1 MEKWQKISFLM
12 FLCLLIH
19 IQGQDDFDL
28 ADALDDTDEITRR
41 PNPVTK
47 KPGSGIYP
55 NPNPPYHPQPGSHD
69 NPGGI
74 YPNPNPPYRPQPGRY
89 DNPGGNINDLDL
101 DDRRPPPRPRPPA
114 GRGGYHSNN
123 FGNTHGK
130 RRGGYNSNYNNHGG
144 GGYKPN
150 SHYGNTYG
158 GGGGYSNYGNTHG
171 DSIAR
176 IVSPIVSVVV
186 VSLVGAAT
194 SYFAY
199 NRRRNCCRTNEA
211 ENV

>member
-1 MEKWQKISFLM
+1 MERWQKISFFMLLY
-12 FLCLLIH
+12 FLIH

-55 NPNPPYHPQPGSHD
+55 NPNPPY
-69 NPGGI
+69 
-74 YPNPNPPYRPQPGRY
+74 RPQPGIY

-101 DDRRPPPRPRPPA
+101 NDGRSPPRPRPPA
-114 GRGGYHSNN
+114 GGGGYSND
-123 FGNTHGK
+123 FGNTHG
-130 RRGGYNSNYNNHGG
+130 GGR
-144 GGYKPN
+144 YKPN

-158 GGGGYSNYGNTHG
+158 GGGYSDYGNAHG

-199 NRRRNCCRTNEA
+199 NRRRNCCRTNEP

>member
-1 MEKWQKISFLM
+1 MERWQKISFLM
-12 FLCLLIH
+12 ILCFLRH

-28 ADALDDTDEITRR
+28 ADALDDTEEITRK
-41 PNPVTK
+41 PNPITK
-47 KPGSGIYP
+47 KPGSDIHP
-55 NPNPPYHPQPGSHD
+55 KPKPPYHPQPGT
-69 NPGGI
+69 
-74 YPNPNPPYRPQPGRY
+74 Y

-101 DDRRPPPRPRPPA
+101 DDGRYPPKPRPPA
-114 GRGGYHSNN
+114 GGGGSD
-123 FGNTHGK
+123 
-130 RRGGYNSNYNNHGG
+130 YNNH
-144 GGYKPN
+144 
-150 SHYGNTYG
+150 
-158 GGGGYSNYGNTHG
+158 GGGGYSNYGNAHG

-199 NRRRNCCRTNEA
+199 NRRRNCCRTNET

>member
-1 MEKWQKISFLM
+1 MKRCQRVSVLM
-12 FLCLLIH
+12 LLCFLIH

-28 ADALDDTDEITRR
+28 ADALDNDEDITKK

-47 KPGSGIYP
+47 KPGSDIYP
-55 NPNPPYHPQPGSHD
+55 KPKPPYHPQPGS
-69 NPGGI
+69 
-74 YPNPNPPYRPQPGRY
+74 Y
-89 DNPGGNINDLDL
+89 DNAGGNINDLDL
-101 DDRRPPPRPRPPA
+101 DDGRYPPKPRPPA
-114 GRGGYHSNN
+114 
-123 FGNTHGK
+123 
-130 RRGGYNSNYNNHGG
+130 
-144 GGYKPN
+144 
-150 SHYGNTYG
+150 

-199 NRRRNCCRTNEA
+199 NRRRNCCRSNET

>member
-1 MEKWQKISFLM
+1 MERWQKVFFLM
-12 FLCLLIH
+12 LLCFLIH
-19 IQGQDDFDL
+19 IQGQGDFDL

-55 NPNPPYHPQPGSHD
+55 NPNPPYRPQPGSY
-69 NPGGI
+69 N
-74 YPNPNPPYRPQPGRY
+74 
-89 DNPGGNINDLDL
+89 NPGGNINDIDL
-101 DDRRPPPRPRPPA
+101 DDGRSPPRPRPRPPA
-114 GRGGYHSNN
+114 GGGGYHPNN
-123 FGNTHGK
+123 FGNTHGG
-130 RRGGYNSNYNNHGG
+130 GGYNSNYNNHGG
-144 GGYKPN
+144 GGYNPS

-158 GGGGYSNYGNTHG
+158 GGGYSDYGNTHG

-186 VSLVGAAT
+186 VSLIGAAT

-199 NRRRNCCRTNEA
+199 NRRRNCCRTNET

>member
-1 MEKWQKISFLM
+1 MERWQKVFFLM
-12 FLCLLIH
+12 LLCFLIH
-19 IQGQDDFDL
+19 IQGQGDFDL

-55 NPNPPYHPQPGSHD
+55 NPNPPYRPQPGSY
-69 NPGGI
+69 N
-74 YPNPNPPYRPQPGRY
+74 
-89 DNPGGNINDLDL
+89 NPGGNINDIDL
-101 DDRRPPPRPRPPA
+101 DDGRSPPRPRPRPPA
-114 GRGGYHSNN
+114 GG
-123 FGNTHGK
+123 
-130 RRGGYNSNYNNHGG
+130 GGYNPS
-144 GGYKPN
+144 

-158 GGGGYSNYGNTHG
+158 GGGYSDYGNTHG

-186 VSLVGAAT
+186 VSLIGAAT

-199 NRRRNCCRTNEA
+199 NRRRNCCRTNET

>member
-114 GRGGYHSNN
+114 G
-123 FGNTHGK
+123 
-130 RRGGYNSNYNNHGG
+130 G

>member
-1 MEKWQKISFLM
+1 MERWQKISFLM
-12 FLCLLIH
+12 ILCFLRH

-28 ADALDDTDEITRR
+28 ADALDDTEEITRK
-41 PNPVTK
+41 PNPITK
-47 KPGSGIYP
+47 KPGSDIHP
-55 NPNPPYHPQPGSHD
+55 KPKPPYHPQPGT
-69 NPGGI
+69 
-74 YPNPNPPYRPQPGRY
+74 Y

-101 DDRRPPPRPRPPA
+101 DDGRYPPKPRPPA
-114 GRGGYHSNN
+114 
-123 FGNTHGK
+123 
-130 RRGGYNSNYNNHGG
+130 
-144 GGYKPN
+144 
-150 SHYGNTYG
+150 
-158 GGGGYSNYGNTHG
+158 GGGGYSNYGNAHG

-199 NRRRNCCRTNEA
+199 NRRRNCCRTNET